1 MTEASSTR
9 ARELSEV
16 EIFRDGA
23 RTTHRVVK
31 MNADGITHNESLGQ
45 PQPAGNCLN
54 WVMGHLISVYDNVLP
69 LFGQKPVMGKDVLR
83 RYDRGAPALQNGAEA
98 LPWDALM
105 TAWDQ
110 AEERV
115 DAALASLT
123 AEKLDAPAPAPA
135 SPRNNPNETVRS
147 LLTLVFFHQAYH
159 AGQTGLLRRLAGRE
173 GAIR

>member
-1 MTEASSTR
+1 MTQGSSTR
-9 ARELSEV
+9 AREMSEV

-23 RTTHRVVK
+23 RTTHQVVK
-31 MNADGITHNESLGQ
+31 MNANGIRHDESLGQ
-45 PQPAGNCLN
+45 PQPGGNCLN
-54 WVMGHLISVYDNVLP
+54 WVMGHLICVYDNVLP
-69 LFGQKPVMGKDVLR
+69 LLGQEPVMGKEALR
-83 RYDRGAPALQNGAEA
+83 RYDRGTPPLQNGAEA
-98 LPWDALM
+98 VPWDALM

-110 AEERV
+110 AAERV
-115 DAALASLT
+115 DAGLASLT
-123 AEKLDAPAPAPA
+123 AEKLDAPAPA